1 MGPKRRRPEQLQLG
15 NMLMLSVILIRFHRI
30 ASRISGRGVVA
41 IVAVFWGLFGVPI
54 ASHGA
59 DSKDQSRPLEFDR
72 IVVDADMPGGYQVEV
87 ADVDGDGKL
96 DVVGLGNGV
105 CAWYQ
110 NPTWRKRI
118 VTTPKQTPGIISTAT
133 ADIDR
138 DGKAEIA
145 IGYDFE
151 MNEPKRGKLLIAR
164 QGNSIDDPWKIEKI
178 EAIGSVHRLRF
189 GDLDGDGRLELVV
202 APIFGPEAE
211 PPAFQ
216 ESFARLIY
224 FKPSGLSANQVF
236 TWERHDLGEF
246 LVMHAI
252 EAIDATGDGAID
264 VLSASN
270 EGVSLTTLDRAS
282 GGRPHTRR
290 LVPGAAG
297 TPPKRGS
304 SEIHL
309 GKLRGGKRFLATI
322 DPWHG
327 TDVSV
332 CLEAK
337 PDSLVFGARTVVDA
351 TLSDGHALWVADFDG
366 DGDDEIVAG
375 HRGKDH
381 RVSIYDF
388 DGKLWNRTVLD
399 RAIAAQDLRGGDID
413 GDGKPDVVAIGGST
427 HNVVLFKPKSR

>member
-1 MGPKRRRPEQLQLG
+1 
-15 NMLMLSVILIRFHRI
+15 MLFDTFPRFRSI
-30 ASRISGRGVVA
+30 DSRSQARVAIA
-41 IVAVFWGLFGVPI
+41 IVAVFGGFLGFSISTYG
-54 ASHGA
+54 AGSNDRSH
-59 DSKDQSRPLEFDR
+59 PLEFDR
-72 IVVDADMPGGYQVEV
+72 IVIDADMPGGYQVEV

-96 DVVGLGNGV
+96 DVVSLGNGV

-110 NPTWRKRI
+110 NPSWRKRI

-133 ADIDR
+133 ADLDR

-151 MNEPKRGKLLIAR
+151 MNEPKRGKLSIAR
-164 QGNSIDDPWKIEKI
+164 QGSSIDDSWKLEQI
-178 EAIGSVHRLRF
+178 EAIGSIHRLRF

-202 APIFGPEAE
+202 APIFGSDAK
-211 PPAFQ
+211 PPTFQ
-216 ESFARLIY
+216 ESFAHLIY
-224 FKPSGLSANQVF
+224 FTHNGSSANHDLV
-236 TWERHDLGEF
+236 WKHHDLGEF

-270 EGVSLTTLDRAS
+270 EGVSLTTLDRAT
-282 GGRPHTRR
+282 GGRPQTRR
-290 LVPGAAG
+290 LVQGGAG
-297 TPPKRGS
+297 TAPKRGS

-309 GKLRGGKRFLATI
+309 GKLAGGARFLATI

-337 PDSLVFGARTVVDA
+337 PASLVFGARTVVDS

-388 DGKLWNRTVLD
+388 DGKTWNRTVLD

-427 HNVVLFKPKSR
+427 HNVVLFKPRAR